1 MLIDFKSLNLRVV
14 RPIKGVIHVG
24 AHKAEEHV
32 IYKANGIEK
41 TIWIE
46 ANPALL
52 NEIIGRTILS
62 PGQSVHLAAAHD
74 RDFDIVTLNIAN
86 NGESSSIL
94 DLDFHK
100 IAHPHIHYVAQVEIP
115 TRRVDSIVLDG
126 GYRPEDFNF
135 MNIDV
140 QGAELLVLKGS
151 TSLLR
156 DTVDYVYTEVNE
168 KMLYKDCALMNE
180 IDTFLSS
187 FGFKRAITKMTEYG
201 WGDAFY
207 VKE

>member
-1 MLIDFKSLNLRVV
+1 MLIDFKSLTSRVV

-74 RDFDIVTLNIAN
+74 RDFDIVKLNIAN

-100 IAHPHIHYVAQVEIP
+100 IAHPHIHYIAQVEIP

-126 GYRPEDFNF
+126 GYRSEDFNF

-156 DTVDYVYTEVNE
+156 NTVDYVYTEVNE

-180 IDTFLSS
+180 IDEFLSS
-187 FGFKRAITKMTEYG
+187 FGFKRSITRMTEYG